1 MQDHV
6 VFICKQEADCN
17 MQRSPFVLKKVHTYK
32 LDDIEEMLQNVLLVL
47 DKVNGAVKRTRYKT

>member
-1 MQDHV
+1 
-6 VFICKQEADCN
+6 

-32 LDDIEEMLQNVLLVL
+32 LDDIEEMLQDVLLLL